1 MRCSA
6 SAPRDNAAGV
16 ARSLRWVLLAL
27 LFAVPTL
34 VRGEGITLNSATLR
48 LTDDAYEL
56 SAEFDVRFTPAT
68 LEAINKGL
76 PLYFVTE
83 FEISR
88 PRWYWLDETIV
99 RMELPYKLSYN
110 ALTRQYRLSVGPLF
124 QNFDSLQEA
133 MKVIAR
139 INRRPVARKDAL
151 EKGEEYVAALRM
163 RLDTSQLPKPFQV
176 DALTSREWNL
186 NSDWHSW
193 KVIP

>member
-6 SAPRDNAAGV
+6 SARHDGFPAHWR
-16 ARSLRWVLLAL
+16 RWLRIALGLLLAASGL
-27 LFAVPTL
+27 A
-34 VRGEGITLNSATLR
+34 RAEGISLNSATLQ
-48 LTDDAYEL
+48 LVDEGYEL
-56 SAEFDVRFTPAT
+56 SADFDVRFTPAA
-68 LEAINKGL
+68 LEALNKGV

-83 FEISR
+83 FELSR
-88 PRWYWLDETIV
+88 HRWYWFDDAVV

-133 MKVIAR
+133 MQVISR

-151 EKGEEYVAALRM
+151 EKGEEYTAALRM
-163 RLDTSQLPKPFQV
+163 RLDTSQLPKPFQL
-176 DALTSREWNL
+176 DAITSREWNL
-186 NSDWHSW
+186 SSDWQRW

>member
-6 SAPRDNAAGV
+6 SARRDSARGAAPGW
-16 ARSLRWVLLAL
+16 LRIVLGLLLAASVL
-27 LFAVPTL
+27 A
-34 VRGEGITLNSATLR
+34 RAEGIALNSATLQ
-48 LTDDAYEL
+48 LTEEGYEL

-68 LEAINKGL
+68 LEALNKGL

-83 FEISR
+83 FEINR
-88 PRWYWLDETIV
+88 PRWYWFDETIV
-99 RMELPYKLSYN
+99 RMELPYKLSFN
-110 ALTRQYRLSVGPLF
+110 ALTRQYRLAIGPLF

-133 MKVIAR
+133 MKVISR
-139 INRRPVARKDAL
+139 VTRRLVARKDAL

-186 NSDWHSW
+186 NSDWRRW
-193 KVIP
+193 NVIP

>member
-6 SAPRDNAAGV
+6 SAPRDNAVGAV
-16 ARSLRWVLLAL
+16 RSLRWVLLAL
-27 LFAVPTL
+27 LFAVSTL
-34 VRGEGITLNSATLR
+34 VRGEGITLSSATLR

-56 SAEFDVRFTPAT
+56 SAKFDVSFTPAT
-68 LEAINKGL
+68 LEALNKGL

-99 RMELPYKLSYN
+99 RMELPYKVSYN

-133 MKVIAR
+133 MKVITR
-139 INRRPVARKDAL
+139 INRRPVARKDSL
-151 EKGEEYVAALRM
+151 EKGEEYTAALRM

-186 NSDWHSW
+186 NSDWHTW

>member
-6 SAPRDNAAGV
+6 SAPCDNAAGM

-27 LFAVPTL
+27 LFAVSTL
-34 VRGEGITLNSATLR
+34 VRGEGITLSSATLQ